1 MNRATPLAMI
11 SPQQEPRNHADS
23 PSSAIACKEELPSF
37 ELLVQQHQAKIYNFI
52 YRYTRNREDAE
63 DLVQDTFV
71 KAFRF
76 LHRYDSKYPFA
87 SWLFTIARRTVYNHY
102 RSSKTTESIEFDIV
116 DQASTPD
123 KMAEQADTKDSIW
136 TLAKQLK
143 ADQQE
148 VLVLKYS
155 DDLSVKEIA
164 LIMNKSATNIK
175 ILLFRARNQL
185 KKLHSK
191 QTDKK

>member
-1 MNRATPLAMI
+1 
-11 SPQQEPRNHADS
+11 
-23 PSSAIACKEELPSF
+23 
-37 ELLVQQHQAKIYNFI
+37 
-52 YRYTRNREDAE
+52 
-63 DLVQDTFV
+63 
-71 KAFRF
+71 
-76 LHRYDSKYPFA
+76 
-87 SWLFTIARRTVYNHY
+87 
-102 RSSKTTESIEFDIV
+102 
-116 DQASTPD
+116 
-123 KMAEQADTKDSIW
+123 MAEQADTKDSIW

-164 LIMNKSATNIK
+164 HIMNKSATNIK